1 MPGKVKTKTYAI
13 PKGYVST
20 TRVKKAYTIP
30 TELLEDA
37 LAKMGF
43 YETKRT
49 TTTKQYR
56 RGDGLHIVLTKRR
69 KRKLKETPLNDK
81 HARVTILKI
90 HKDSETHKIEK
101 FNQKTFFAQLD
112 KTINKERTEMQERLL
127 PFIKGLALAGK
138 RMVDRHYFQLPVA
151 GEKAPVFRERVYCY
165 ELYHNLRNVLGDD
178 FSYKLDGEVDK
189 NGHPQIP
196 GKKKPDFI
204 VHHPGDM
211 KGNLVV
217 IEVKP
222 VNVSISDLN
231 KDLEKLIWLLD
242 KAKYQWAIMLIYS
255 NGVVDLRKRIL
266 SCVKH
271 FSGKRMH
278 RILLAWHPG
287 WGKEVEIVSFA
298 RSQESP
304 KELILKE
311 LM

>member
-1 MPGKVKTKTYAI
+1 MSDKVKIKTYAI

-20 TRVKKAYTIP
+20 AKVKKNYTVS

-43 YETKRT
+43 RESERT

-56 RGDGLHIVLTKRR
+56 RSDGLHVILTKRR

-90 HKDSETHKIEK
+90 HKDSENHKIITK
-101 FNQKTFFAQLD
+101 WDHKAFFAQLD
-112 KTINKERTEMQERLL
+112 KAIVNARTDMQKELL

-138 RMVDRHYFQLPVA
+138 GMLDPHYFQLPVA
-151 GEKAPVFRERVYCY
+151 GEEAPIFRERVYCY
-165 ELYHNLRNVLGDD
+165 ELYHNLRNVLGND

-204 VHHPGDM
+204 VHRPGGM

-222 VNVSISDLN
+222 VTVSISDLDG
-231 KDLEKLIWLLD
+231 DLKKLTWLLD
-242 KAKYQWAIMLIYS
+242 IGKYRWAIMLIYGS
-255 NGVVDLRKRIL
+255 GVSELPKRIL
-266 SCVKH
+266 SRVKD
-271 FSGKRMH
+271 FSGKRKH

-287 WGKEVEIVSFA
+287 WGKEVEIVNF
-298 RSQESP
+298 
-304 KELILKE
+304 KTC
-311 LM
+311 M